1 MSTFISPC
9 HTYPTTTGQH
19 PGLPDK
25 KHPHRVNGVTAAEK
39 VKKTAAKA
47 AREAEEK
54 EVKEKNDADIN
65 DFECAKHLHEE
76 LDDRTLCQAYIA
88 KTSQE
93 DNSEIDVEET
103 SSDFKMTDKLNPDKQ
118 TYQPSRTPTEDE
130 SSDSA
135 TKDEGTTKKKRMLYS
150 TVAKVGMKHGKP
162 TAAQGPTGL
171 NQGVRLP
178 SSSKSKLAMHSDN
191 NTTTESNS
199 SPPPA
204 VPQTPASRSIG
215 ARKLVQGGSNMLRP
229 EPKVAPPARD
239 KSQSVAR
246 PKARAAPLVRSETL
260 LVPGHYEP
268 RIAVMR
274 PKKLTTK
281 TKSQVKSMKNSLLD
295 GDDDM
300 VDIILSNSNL
310 PAPSHQLNSKFSV
323 TYSPSKKLISTHQ
336 D

>member
-1 MSTFISPC
+1 M
-9 HTYPTTTGQH
+9 
-19 PGLPDK
+19 
-25 KHPHRVNGVTAAEK
+25 
-39 VKKTAAKA
+39 
-47 AREAEEK
+47 
-54 EVKEKNDADIN
+54 
-65 DFECAKHLHEE
+65 
-76 LDDRTLCQAYIA
+76 
-88 KTSQE
+88 
-93 DNSEIDVEET
+93 
-103 SSDFKMTDKLNPDKQ
+103 SSDFEMTDKLNLDKQ

-130 SSDSA
+130 SSDST
-135 TKDEGTTKKKRMLYS
+135 TKDEGMTKKKRMLYS
-150 TVAKVGMKHGKP
+150 TIAKVGTKHGKP

-178 SSSKSKLAMHSDN
+178 LSSKSKPATHSDN
-191 NTTTESNS
+191 DTTTESNS

-204 VPQTPASRSIG
+204 VPQTPASQSIG

-229 EPKVAPPARD
+229 EPKAAPPACD

-268 RIAVMR
+268 RITVMR

-281 TKSQVKSMKNSLLD
+281 AKSQVKSMKNSLPD

-300 VDIILSNSNL
+300 VDIILSDSNL

-323 TYSPSKKLISTHQ
+323 TYSPSKKVISTHQ

>member
-9 HTYPTTTGQH
+9 HTRPTTAGQH

-25 KHPHRVNGVTAAEK
+25 KCPCQANGVTAAEK

-76 LDDRTLCQAYIA
+76 LDDRTPHQAYIA
-88 KTSQE
+88 KTPQE
-93 DNSEIDVEET
+93 DNLEIDVEET
-103 SSDFKMTDKLNPDKQ
+103 SSNFEMMDKLNPDKQ
-118 TYQPSRTPTEDE
+118 TYQPSRTSTEDE
-130 SSDSA
+130 SLDSA
-135 TKDEGTTKKKRMLYS
+135 TEDEGTTKKKRMLYS
-150 TVAKVGMKHGKP
+150 TVAKVGTKHGKA

-178 SSSKSKLAMHSDN
+178 LSSKSKPAMHSDN
-191 NTTTESNS
+191 DTTTESNS

-215 ARKLVQGGSNMLRP
+215 AQKLVQGGSNMLRL
-229 EPKVAPPARD
+229 EPKAAPPARD

-268 RIAVMR
+268 RITVMR

-281 TKSQVKSMKNSLLD
+281 AKS
-295 GDDDM
+295 
-300 VDIILSNSNL
+300 
-310 PAPSHQLNSKFSV
+310 
-323 TYSPSKKLISTHQ
+323 
-336 D
+336 